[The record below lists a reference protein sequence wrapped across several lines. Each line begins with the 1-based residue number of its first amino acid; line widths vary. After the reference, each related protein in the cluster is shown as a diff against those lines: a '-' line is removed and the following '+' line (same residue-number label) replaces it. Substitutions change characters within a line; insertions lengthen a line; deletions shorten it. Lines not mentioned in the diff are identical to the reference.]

1 MKFTDTRWC
10 PSGVSRRDV
19 DAGVDVRVAGKA
31 AGDAAE
37 PGLAAARVLV
47 DPSAGTAAQTG
58 VSSSDSLHP
67 TWRLVLRA
75 PNQEAPSLSQDRP
88 VQARLGCYVL
98 TWSLSCPSC
107 RPGHVLYSQVL
118 ETDQVELPR
127 QAGRDLLAPVLTP
140 VSLAGAKP
148 LHMQGEGEA
157 SDAESLSQVALTAT
171 RTAMGASVEVPHR
184 LAEVPQSLLLHILRP
199 CREPCLLRTRFC
211 EHPRL
216 LHTAR
221 QWPHRPPFLADA
233 LTPTSVFMSRC
244 FPVGLQSA
252 ELVQVPGQIP
262 HVPGV
267 RAILTQDSFLRR
279 RRVQPE
285 PRHAVR
291 LVGTTDIPGRRQRG
305 PTCRLK
311 TAALSAR
318 F

>member
-1 MKFTDTRWC
+1 LKFTDTRWC

-37 PGLAAARVLV
+37 PGLAVARVLV

-58 VSSSDSLHP
+58 VSGSDSLHP

-88 VQARLGCYVL
+88 VQTGLGCYVL

-107 RPGHVLYSQVL
+107 RAGHVLYSQVL

-127 QAGRDLLAPVLTP
+127 QAGRDLLAPVPTP

-148 LHMQGEGEA
+148 CYSG
-157 SDAESLSQVALTAT
+157 SL
-171 RTAMGASVEVPHR
+171 
-184 LAEVPQSLLLHILRP
+184 SLLLRRALRCSGLAP
-199 CREPCLLRTRFC
+199 LGLAQPG
-211 EHPRL
+211 
-216 LHTAR
+216 
-221 QWPHRPPFLADA
+221 PFPA
-233 LTPTSVFMSRC
+233 
-244 FPVGLQSA
+244 
-252 ELVQVPGQIP
+252 
-262 HVPGV
+262 
-267 RAILTQDSFLRR
+267 
-279 RRVQPE
+279 
-285 PRHAVR
+285 RHAWAMQLLSSRQRRGDSHTPAAR

-305 PTCRLK
+305 HTCRLT